1 MLKEQIDH
9 QSSKIAR
16 STPRR
21 SYSLISRRMEV
32 DGEASEQV
40 NKRSNVLQDRIS
52 SLRVAR
58 LFVSSCPL
66 SRGSLRVSEGP
77 EAQSQGK
84 QWPGI
89 IHGGYDHDPGTLP
102 SHGLADCRLRCGGS
116 ANCLLADIT
125 VSPPDATPA
134 RAGMGPVSLSE

>member
-1 MLKEQIDH
+1 MDI
-9 QSSKIAR
+9 
-16 STPRR
+16 
-21 SYSLISRRMEV
+21 
-32 DGEASEQV
+32 DGEASEHV
-40 NKRSNVLQDRIS
+40 NKRSWVQQDRIS

-58 LFVSSCPL
+58 LFVFSCPL

-134 RAGMGPVSLSE
+134 RAGMGPVSRPSDSTLSGADGEVFYHVESVKDLQ